1 MAQNNSSIKSIIFVC
16 LGNICRSPI
25 AEGVAKRYIKAK
37 NLNVRIESA
46 GTGDW
51 HIGEAPCE
59 NSIKVANQHGINI
72 AEQRAR
78 QVTQNDLEK
87 FDIVVGLDNKNITS
101 LKQLGRKDAILL
113 GDFGYEGQD
122 VPDPYFFDGFEGFDK
137 VYEMIDT
144 CVKNLIEEKCA

>member
-1 MAQNNSSIKSIIFVC
+1 MSNEVKSIIFVC

-25 AEGVAKRYIKAK
+25 AEGVAKRYAKAK
-37 NLNVRIESA
+37 NLDVIIDSA

-59 NSIKVANQHGINI
+59 NSIKVAKQNGINI

-78 QVTQNDLEK
+78 QVTKRDLKK
-87 FDIVVGLDNKNITS
+87 FDLVVGLDSKNITS
-101 LKQLGRKDAILL
+101 LHQLGRQDALLL
-113 GDFGYEGQD
+113 GDFGYEGED

-137 VYEMIDT
+137 VYEMIDI
-144 CVKNLIEEKCA
+144 CVTNLMKEKCNA